1 MDTATLQER
10 VRDVGVFAREP
21 RAQAAPRQGRANK
34 QIGFTDALSCCTLDL
49 YTRCPPAMSEVNITE
64 LRQNL
69 PTYIEQVRKGG
80 ELRVTVR
87 GKVVARIVPE
97 VDQQEAAR
105 RWLKEL
111 RKSGRVYVGDVVTP
125 SEEEWDGERGDP

>member
-1 MDTATLQER
+1 
-10 VRDVGVFAREP
+10 
-21 RAQAAPRQGRANK
+21 
-34 QIGFTDALSCCTLDL
+34 
-49 YTRCPPAMSEVNITE
+49 MSEVNITE

-69 PTYIEQVRKGG
+69 PTYIEQVRKGR
-80 ELRVTVR
+80 ELKVTVR

-97 VDQQEAAR
+97 VDQGEAAR

-125 SEEEWDGERGDP
+125 SEEQWDAERGDR